1 MEAVLSP
8 LSGPC
13 VPHEAVLSP
22 VDVESGLGF
31 VGVAAILTGQ
41 SLRGL
46 HHQSQYVC
54 LYLVMVRLRMTHLKN
69 LR

>member
-22 VDVESGLGF
+22 VDVQSGLGF

-54 LYLVMVRLRMTHLKN
+54 TS
-69 LR
+69 